1 MITHKPLRV
10 LIAEDSDSMSVI
22 IQRQL
27 EKVGHIV
34 VDRASNGQQAI
45 EMVESQQP
53 DVVLMD
59 IEMPKMDGL
68 EATRLIQEK
77 VPRPVVLLTAY
88 DDPEMVIKASQ
99 VGAGAYLLKPPSA
112 EEMERTMIIAIAR
125 FADLIELRRLNNE
138 LKTAIHN
145 VKVLSGLLPICAN
158 CKSIRNDKGYWE
170 AVEKYITAHTEA
182 HFSHSLCPT
191 CLNKLYPEFMS
202 QKKD

>member
-1 MITHKPLRV
+1 
-10 LIAEDSDSMSVI
+10 
-22 IQRQL
+22 
-27 EKVGHIV
+27 
-34 VDRASNGQQAI
+34 
-45 EMVESQQP
+45 
-53 DVVLMD
+53 
-59 IEMPKMDGL
+59 
-68 EATRLIQEK
+68 
-77 VPRPVVLLTAY
+77 VLLTAY
-88 DDPEMVIKASQ
+88 DDPEMVMKASQ

-138 LKTAIHN
+138 LKTEIHK

-182 HFSHSLCPT
+182 HFSHSLCPA

-202 QKKD
+202 QKKN